1 MSERAGARGGTR
13 TRIDWRRVF
22 TSPLVVAAVGMAVG
36 VHILLY
42 VLYRDSER
50 DAISAAEGTVSTL
63 AFALARHAEGAFGS
77 ADQLLKIA
85 RQAYLS
91 EPERLANIYERHN
104 NAVDRS
110 LFPLEGMIR
119 ADGIA
124 YLSSASPRDFE
135 GAGKVDL
142 SDRTHY
148 RIHLS
153 TGEDKVFISA
163 PIVGRVPDK
172 PVLNMSRRIDGPDGR
187 LAGVAVVSVSPDNF
201 IAPYRQ
207 IVGDTGVVA
216 LYGRD
221 GVARVRI
228 TKAATESAMDIS
240 GTPTFSKLL
249 TASAGHY
256 VATSSVDGLTRLY
269 AFRALDAYPLIVVVG
284 FGLAELQA
292 RHDSGALQ
300 RMPVRLFFSIAGM
313 LGLVVLAVWSRV
325 LGQRLEDSNLAL
337 AQSARAADAANASK
351 SRFLAAVSHELRTP
365 LHGITGHAQ
374 MLMVDLPENNR
385 DARESAGAIVQS
397 ARHLR
402 NIVDDLLDLAKAE
415 SGAQT
420 LNVGS
425 TDIGLLVRQVANLHA
440 GAAQAKGL
448 RLDIDCAADLPA
460 AFMTDATALERVLH
474 NLMSNAVKFTAG
486 GAVGLAAAVAPGGG
500 LRFEVRDSGAGIAP
514 ERLAHLFE
522 PYGHSTSSTD
532 GAVKGTGLGLALSGR
547 LVGALGGR
555 LEVDSRPGRGTTV
568 SFTLPE
574 QGGSSRSDENPG
586 R

>member
-1 MSERAGARGGTR
+1 MSERAEAQGGTP

-22 TSPLVVAAVGMAVG
+22 ASPLVVAAVGMAVG

-42 VLYRDSER
+42 ILYRDSER
-50 DAISAAEGTVSTL
+50 DAINAAEGTVSTL
-63 AFALARHAEGAFGS
+63 AFALARHAEGTFGS

-85 RQAYLS
+85 RLAYLG

-119 ADGIA
+119 ADGMA
-124 YLSSASPRDFE
+124 YLSSASPRDFA
-135 GAGKVDL
+135 GAARVDL

-148 RIHLS
+148 RVHLS
-153 TGEDKVFISA
+153 TAEDNVFISA
-163 PIVGRVPDK
+163 PIVGRVSGK

-201 IAPYRQ
+201 VAPYRQ
-207 IVGDTGVVA
+207 IVGDTGVAA

-228 TKAATESAMDIS
+228 TKSATESAMDIS
-240 GTPTFSKLL
+240 GAPTFSKLL
-249 TASAGHY
+249 SASAGHY

-269 AFRALDAYPLIVVVG
+269 AFRALDNYPLIVVVG

-292 RHDSGALQ
+292 RHDHGALQ
-300 RMPVRLFFSIAGM
+300 RMPVRLFFSIVGM
-313 LGLVVLAVWSRV
+313 LGLVMLAVWSRV
-325 LGQRLEDSNLAL
+325 LGQRLEDSNRAL
-337 AQSARAADAANASK
+337 AQSARAAEAANASK
-351 SRFLAAVSHELRTP
+351 SRFLATVSHELRTP

-374 MLMVDLPENNR
+374 MLMLDLPENNR

-420 LNVGS
+420 LNVGP
-425 TDIGLLVRQVANLHA
+425 TDIGQLVRRVAGLHA

-448 RLDIDCAADLPA
+448 RLDVDCAADLPV
-460 AFMTDATALERVLH
+460 AFKTDATALERVLH

-486 GAVGLAAAVAPGGG
+486 GAVGLAAAPAPAGG

-514 ERLAHLFE
+514 ERLANLFE
-522 PYGHSTSSTD
+522 PYSHSTRSTD

-555 LEVDSRPGRGTTV
+555 LDVDSRPGRGTIFN
-568 SFTLPE
+568 FTLPE
-574 QGGSSRSDENPG
+574 QDRSGRSDENPG